1 MELKKQW
8 YTLTQLE
15 ETLLWRTTFEFLLF
29 WKSLSKSDQSL
40 NVSAISMLL
49 YTIHKSHWEHWN
61 YCETKPHRSWDLIK
75 TYTSPRNLSFT
86 EIQVSRNFNN
96 NNNNKSRGNL
106 GISEFTSANPCFGHR
121 SDFYIEILMWL
132 QYFPKWSN
140 SEWDI
145 APNVA
150 REFMLKPYTEFIGW
164 KCWLKFS
171 NLIHSGKLLD
181 TSSLWNCQH
190 VKRERHGDPKTQSV
204 PLQIRERC
212 GGELWQGEI

>member
-1 MELKKQW
+1 M
-8 YTLTQLE
+8 
-15 ETLLWRTTFEFLLF
+15 FLLYLCSF
-29 WKSLSKSDQSL
+29 TLYINLIGSIETTVKPNRIDREIWSKLIHLQEIYHSLKFRCR
-40 NVSAISMLL
+40 AIS
-49 YTIHKSHWEHWN
+49 T
-61 YCETKPHRSWDLIK
+61 T
-75 TYTSPRNLSFT
+75 
-86 EIQVSRNFNN
+86 
-96 NNNNKSRGNL
+96 NNNKSRGNL

-121 SDFYIEILMWL
+121 SDFYIEILLWL

-204 PLQIRERC
+204 PLQIGERC